1 MYVHSIW
8 SSELADREVCGLGG
22 LGHPAEL
29 GFLPHVVSSCDLRKI
44 HPWLLSQARPGG
56 PRVWCGPLG
65 VRAQAHPAP
74 FLSLALLQ
82 PLLFRCFFPP
92 SPTVRPENSLALL
105 RPRCSCAVP
114 GLGHHSSRPTGE
126 GEILCSAPYNLKQGL
141 TWGHAFHHRHRFPDP
156 CPCSLV
162 LDWNE
167 PSPVFHPQASW
178 NMGGT
183 GQPSPAWWDPRPC
196 PSVRTSTSTTRRG
209 RTWMRSFSSTS

>member
-1 MYVHSIW
+1 MLRCEQRVQVAFQLSVCGLRAEWCMPLHM
-8 SSELADREVCGLGG
+8 ELLTDREVCGLGG
-22 LGHPAEL
+22 LGRPAEL
-29 GFLPHVVSSCDLRKI
+29 AFLPPRVVSSCDLRKI

-92 SPTVRPENSLALL
+92 SPMVRPENSLALL

-126 GEILCSAPYNLKQGL
+126 GETSV
-141 TWGHAFHHRHRFPDP
+141 F
-156 CPCSLV
+156 CPLES
-162 LDWNE
+162 
-167 PSPVFHPQASW
+167 
-178 NMGGT
+178 
-183 GQPSPAWWDPRPC
+183 
-196 PSVRTSTSTTRRG
+196 
-209 RTWMRSFSSTS
+209 

>member
-1 MYVHSIW
+1 MGW
-8 SSELADREVCGLGG
+8 AGLQSWRFF
-22 LGHPAEL
+22 PR
-29 GFLPHVVSSCDLRKI
+29 VVSSCDLRKI

-92 SPTVRPENSLALL
+92 SPMVRPENSLALL

-126 GEILCSAPYNLKQGL
+126 GETSV
-141 TWGHAFHHRHRFPDP
+141 F
-156 CPCSLV
+156 CPLES
-162 LDWNE
+162 
-167 PSPVFHPQASW
+167 
-178 NMGGT
+178 
-183 GQPSPAWWDPRPC
+183 
-196 PSVRTSTSTTRRG
+196 
-209 RTWMRSFSSTS
+209 